1 MFDISVSEKPLE
13 QRPPSDFSAS
23 FRNHQ
28 HPLLSTLQSQNR
40 GLRLKLLESE
50 HRLSQVHSRRREDS
64 KANARVVEIFASH
77 RHCWQEE
84 EKCLLR
90 QIDSGEEE
98 ITRLCATVEELEKS
112 EAEMRQ
118 NVEELRRVNEGRN
131 HEMLNFMAAR
141 SEFEE
146 FSDCGGGGE
155 CCSESA
161 RFGEVGDVQYESVES
176 LCHLKHFVSSNKCLL
191 FQKGVP
197 WKVDGESTGV
207 SSKLELLEHE
217 LMKLE
222 RIGKGDQSKVRK
234 KAKRYQALSRKIDDL
249 CKRVDSCN
257 QVTNLRKKRDSAF
270 LRKKRVRIAFLQR
283 EKRDPV

>member
-1 MFDISVSEKPLE
+1 PGAETSVRFLSLIPK
-13 QRPPSDFSAS
+13 SSTS
-23 FRNHQ
+23 
-28 HPLLSTLQSQNR
+28 LLSTLQSQNR

-98 ITRLCATVEELEKS
+98 ITRLRAMVEELEKS

-141 SEFEE
+141 SGFEE

-161 RFGEVGDVQYESVES
+161 RFGEVRVLE
-176 LCHLKHFVSSNKCLL
+176 KC
-191 FQKGVP
+191 F
-197 WKVDGESTGV
+197 
-207 SSKLELLEHE
+207 
-217 LMKLE
+217 LE
-222 RIGKGDQSKVRK
+222 REMKWVICMDGAMGLV
-234 KAKRYQALSRKIDDL
+234 LS
-249 CKRVDSCN
+249 
-257 QVTNLRKKRDSAF
+257 F
-270 LRKKRVRIAFLQR
+270 
-283 EKRDPV
+283 